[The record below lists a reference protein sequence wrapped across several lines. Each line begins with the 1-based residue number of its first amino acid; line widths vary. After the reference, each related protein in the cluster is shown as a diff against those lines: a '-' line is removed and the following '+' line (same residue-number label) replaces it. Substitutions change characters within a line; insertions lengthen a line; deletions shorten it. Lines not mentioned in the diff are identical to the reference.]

1 MTHIEESPITLDEM
15 LRRARSRLSRVSPSD
30 LEKAAQDGAV
40 IVDVRT
46 AEQRES
52 DGELPGAM
60 LIDYTVLEW
69 RLAPSSRHR
78 QPDVSPDQQIIL
90 VCSQGYS
97 SSLAAARLKDLGLS
111 NATDLEGG
119 YRAWKEWSNARG

>member
-1 MTHIEESPITLDEM
+1 MTHREESPITLDEM